1 MKESFRGEY
10 YQKVDAKARML
21 IPVPFRRLLDR
32 GDEKTPETPRTRI
45 VIVYGGGRAR
55 QYCEVY
61 PMDVSEV
68 LATKIRRMQPGSEKR
83 KSLELEFFKR
93 SATVEIDDDGRIVV
107 PPQVREKLGITG
119 DDMKSGAE
127 VVLAGIGSRL
137 GLWGAGLYRGS
148 HAPPPPGGG
157 GRGLSQALGGLP
169 LDDDLEF

>member
-1 MKESFRGEY
+1 
-10 YQKVDAKARML
+10 
-21 IPVPFRRLLDR
+21 
-32 GDEKTPETPRTRI
+32 
-45 VIVYGGGRAR
+45 
-55 QYCEVY
+55 
-61 PMDVSEV
+61 MDVSEV

-137 GLWGAGLYRGS
+137 ELWEAGLYREI
-148 HAPPPPGGG
+148 HAPPPPSEDDGD
-157 GRGLSQALGGLP
+157 LTDPLADLP
-169 LDDDLEF
+169 FDDDLEF